1 MSFSIN
7 WTDVPEAADMPD
19 IQRYFELVQTEEI
32 PAGVGTDAV
41 LPENAAHS
49 FIEGDNYP
57 CLKKKKKTHG
67 GKINLIY
74 IDPPYNT
81 GKTNFTYNDSLY
93 IENKSAWLSK
103 DKYSAW
109 LSFMSRRLECAR
121 NLLSEDGCIFIS
133 IGQESLYVL
142 KLLCDRIF
150 GSENFINDFMWLHGK
165 GKKDR
170 FSRTMQQ
177 SNLCY
182 AKNYKKL
189 RPFKDV
195 EVTDWAKT
203 NADGDP
209 RGNWFSGSISFDEKR
224 SNPNHPNYYEITSPS
239 GVKWK
244 RQWLIPKEKMDEL
257 IKQDKIYWGTKPEY
271 RNVPREKIFNGEET
285 QIIPKNIIDGAES
298 TRNAQNYVDSLLEE
312 KHCFDNPKPVGLIQ
326 RFIQIADIEKNC
338 TVLDFFA
345 GSGTTFEAVV
355 RQNRLDGG
363 KRKCI
368 LIQKPEKIQ
377 KQSRFSTIS
386 ELCLARMKA
395 VLEPQDKITCWK
407 LCEKQPF
414 ST

>member
-7 WTDVPEAADMPD
+7 WTDVPEAADTPD
-19 IQRYFELVQTEEI
+19 IQHHFELVRTEEI
-32 PAGVGTDAV
+32 PDGGGTDAV
-41 LPENAAHS
+41 LPENAAHT

-57 CLKKKKKTHG
+57 CLRLLEKTYG

-121 NLLSEDGCIFIS
+121 NLLSENGCIFIS
-133 IGQESLYVL
+133 IGQDSLYVL

-150 GSENFINDFMWLHGK
+150 GAENFINDFMWLHGK

-244 RQWLIPKEKMDEL
+244 RQWLISKEKMDEL

-298 TRNAQNYVDSLLEE
+298 TRNAQNYVDLILGE
-312 KHCFDNPKPVGLIQ
+312 KQCFDNPKPVGLIQ
-326 RFIQIADIEKNC
+326 RFIQIAGMEKNI

-355 RQNRLDGG
+355 QQNKLDGG
-363 KRKCI
+363 KRNCI

-395 VLEPQDKITCWK
+395 VIPPKDKITCWK
-407 LCEKQPF
+407 LHEKE
-414 ST
+414 

>member
-7 WTDVPEAADMPD
+7 WTDVPEAADTPD
-19 IQRYFELVQTEEI
+19 IQHHFELVRTEEI
-32 PAGVGTDAV
+32 PAGGGTDAV

-57 CLKKKKKTHG
+57 CLRLLEKTHG

-150 GSENFINDFMWLHGK
+150 GAENFINDFMWLHGK

-244 RQWLIPKEKMDEL
+244 RQWLISKEKMDEL
-257 IKQDKIYWGTKPEY
+257 INKNKIYWGTAPEY

-326 RFIQIADIEKNC
+326 RFIQIADMEKNC

-355 RQNRLDGG
+355 QQNRLDGG

>member
-1 MSFSIN
+1 MAFRIQ
-7 WTDVPEAADMPD
+7 WDDVPEKADADNFASLYSMEKD
-19 IQRYFELVQTEEI
+19 S
-32 PAGVGTDAV
+32 
-41 LPENAAHS
+41 ENSVNQADSSSSAEKEKHI

-57 CLKKKKKTHG
+57 ALQFLQKDYS
-67 GKINLIY
+67 GKIDFIY

-182 AKNYKKL
+182 AKNYRKL

-298 TRNAQNYVDSLLEE
+298 TRNAQIYVDSLLEE
-312 KHCFDNPKPVGLIQ
+312 KHCFDNPKPVRLIQ
-326 RFIQIADIEKNC
+326 RFIQIADMEKNC

>member
-7 WTDVPEAADMPD
+7 WTDVPEAADTPD
-19 IQRYFELVQTEEI
+19 IQHHFELVRTEEI
-32 PAGVGTDAV
+32 PDGGGTDAV
-41 LPENAAHS
+41 LPENAAHT

-57 CLKKKKKTHG
+57 CLRLLEKTHG
-67 GKINLIY
+67 GKINLIC

-150 GSENFINDFMWLHGK
+150 GAENFINDFMWLHGK

-182 AKNYKKL
+182 AKNYRKL

-203 NADGDP
+203 NTDGDP

-298 TRNAQNYVDSLLEE
+298 TRNAQNYVDLILRE
-312 KHCFDNPKPVGLIQ
+312 KQCFDNPKPVGLIQ
-326 RFIQIADIEKNC
+326 RFIQIADMEKNC

-355 RQNRLDGG
+355 QQNRLDGG

-377 KQSRFSTIS
+377 KKSRFSTIS

>member
-57 CLKKKKKTHG
+57 CLRLLEKTHG

-150 GSENFINDFMWLHGK
+150 GAENFINDFMWLHGK

-244 RQWLIPKEKMDEL
+244 RQWLISKEKMDEL

-298 TRNAQNYVDSLLEE
+298 TRNAQNYVDLILGE
-312 KHCFDNPKPVGLIQ
+312 KQCFDNPKPVGLIQ
-326 RFIQIADIEKNC
+326 RFIQIAGMEKNI

-355 RQNRLDGG
+355 QQNKLDGG
-363 KRKCI
+363 KRNCI

-395 VLEPQDKITCWK
+395 VIPPKDKITCWK
-407 LCEKQPF
+407 LHEKE
-414 ST
+414 

>member
-7 WTDVPEAADMPD
+7 WTDVPEAADTPD
-19 IQRYFELVQTEEI
+19 IQHHFELVRTEEI
-32 PAGVGTDAV
+32 PDGGGTDAV
-41 LPENAAHS
+41 LPENAAHT

-57 CLKKKKKTHG
+57 CLRLLEKTHG
-67 GKINLIY
+67 GKINLIC

-150 GSENFINDFMWLHGK
+150 GAENFINDFMWLHGK

-182 AKNYKKL
+182 AKNYRKL
-189 RPFKDV
+189 RSFKDV

-203 NADGDP
+203 NTDGDP

-298 TRNAQNYVDSLLEE
+298 TRNAQNYVDLILRE
-312 KHCFDNPKPVGLIQ
+312 KQCFDNPKPVGLIQ
-326 RFIQIADIEKNC
+326 RFIQIANMKKNII
-338 TVLDFFA
+338 VLDFFA
-345 GSGTTFEAVV
+345 GSGTTF
-355 RQNRLDGG
+355 
-363 KRKCI
+363 
-368 LIQKPEKIQ
+368 
-377 KQSRFSTIS
+377 
-386 ELCLARMKA
+386 
-395 VLEPQDKITCWK
+395 
-407 LCEKQPF
+407 
-414 ST
+414 

>member
-7 WTDVPEAADMPD
+7 WTDVPEAADTPD
-19 IQRYFELVQTEEI
+19 IQHHFELVRTEEI
-32 PAGVGTDAV
+32 PDGGGTDAV
-41 LPENAAHS
+41 LPENAAHT

-57 CLKKKKKTHG
+57 CLRLLEKTYG
-67 GKINLIY
+67 GKINLIC

-150 GSENFINDFMWLHGK
+150 GAENFINDFMWLHGK

>member
-57 CLKKKKKTHG
+57 CLRLLEKTHG

-312 KHCFDNPKPVGLIQ
+312 KHCFDNPKPVRLIQ
-326 RFIQIADIEKNC
+326 RFIQIADMEKNC

>member
-7 WTDVPEAADMPD
+7 WTDVPEAADTPD
-19 IQRYFELVQTEEI
+19 IQHHFELVRTEEI
-32 PAGVGTDAV
+32 PDGGGTDAV
-41 LPENAAHS
+41 LPENAAHT

-57 CLKKKKKTHG
+57 CLRLLEKTHG
-67 GKINLIY
+67 GKINLIC

-150 GSENFINDFMWLHGK
+150 GAENFINDFMWLHGK

-244 RQWLIPKEKMDEL
+244 RQWLISKEKMDEL

-298 TRNAQNYVDSLLEE
+298 TRNAQNYVDLILGE
-312 KHCFDNPKPVGLIQ
+312 KQCFDNPKPVGLIQ
-326 RFIQIADIEKNC
+326 RFIQIANMKKNII
-338 TVLDFFA
+338 VLDFFA
-345 GSGTTFEAVV
+345 GSGTTFEAIVQ
-355 RQNRLDGG
+355 QNKLDGG
-363 KRKCI
+363 KRNCI

-395 VLEPQDKITCWK
+395 VIPPKDKITCWK
-407 LCEKQPF
+407 LHEKE
-414 ST
+414 

>member
-7 WTDVPEAADMPD
+7 WTDVPEAADTPD
-19 IQRYFELVQTEEI
+19 IQHHFELVRTEEI
-32 PAGVGTDAV
+32 PDGGGTDAV
-41 LPENAAHS
+41 LPENAAHT

-57 CLKKKKKTHG
+57 CLRLLEKTHG
-67 GKINLIY
+67 GKINLIC

-121 NLLSEDGCIFIS
+121 KLLSEDGCIFIS

-150 GSENFINDFMWLHGK
+150 GAENFINDFMWLHGK

-182 AKNYKKL
+182 AKNYRKL
-189 RPFKDV
+189 RSFKDV

-203 NADGDP
+203 NTDGDP

-244 RQWLIPKEKMDEL
+244 RQWLISKEKMDEL

-298 TRNAQNYVDSLLEE
+298 TRNAQNYVDLILGE
-312 KHCFDNPKPVGLIQ
+312 KQCFDNPKPVGLIQ
-326 RFIQIADIEKNC
+326 RFIQIANMKKNII
-338 TVLDFFA
+338 VLDFFA

-355 RQNRLDGG
+355 QQNKLDGG
-363 KRKCI
+363 KRNCI

-395 VLEPQDKITCWK
+395 VIPPKDKITCWK
-407 LCEKQPF
+407 LHEKE
-414 ST
+414 

>member
-1 MSFSIN
+1 
-7 WTDVPEAADMPD
+7 
-19 IQRYFELVQTEEI
+19 
-32 PAGVGTDAV
+32 
-41 LPENAAHS
+41 
-49 FIEGDNYP
+49 
-57 CLKKKKKTHG
+57 
-67 GKINLIY
+67 
-74 IDPPYNT
+74 
-81 GKTNFTYNDSLY
+81 
-93 IENKSAWLSK
+93 
-103 DKYSAW
+103 
-109 LSFMSRRLECAR
+109 
-121 NLLSEDGCIFIS
+121 
-133 IGQESLYVL
+133 
-142 KLLCDRIF
+142 
-150 GSENFINDFMWLHGK
+150 MWLHGK

-182 AKNYKKL
+182 AKNYRKL

-203 NADGDP
+203 NTDGDP

-298 TRNAQNYVDSLLEE
+298 TRNAQNYVDLILRE
-312 KHCFDNPKPVGLIQ
+312 KQCFDNPKPVGLIQ
-326 RFIQIADIEKNC
+326 RFIQIANMKKNII
-338 TVLDFFA
+338 VLDFFA

-377 KQSRFSTIS
+377 KKSRFSTIS

>member
-1 MSFSIN
+1 MSFKIT
-7 WTDVPEAADMPD
+7 WEDVKEEADFSP
-19 IQRYFELVQTEEI
+19 IEEKFLLEEI
-32 PAGVGTDAV
+32 PQKNISF
-41 LPENAAHS
+41 PNEKSENIM
-49 FIEGDNYP
+49 IEGDNYP
-57 CLKKKKKTHG
+57 VLKLMQKKFEE
-67 GKINLIY
+67 KIDFIY

-81 GKTNFTYNDSLY
+81 GKKSLCYNDSIFL
-93 IENKSAWLSK
+93 ENKSLYK
-103 DKYSAW
+103 TEDRHSAW
-109 LSFMSRRLECAR
+109 LSFMKRRLLCAR
-121 NLLSEDGCIFIS
+121 KLLKDDGVIFIS
-133 IGQESLYVL
+133 IGREELYTL
-142 KLLCDRIF
+142 KLLCDLIF
-150 GSENFINDFMWLHGK
+150 GEENFVNDFMWLHGK

-244 RQWLIPKEKMDEL
+244 RQWLISKEKMDEL

-298 TRNAQNYVDSLLEE
+298 TRNAQNYVDLILGE
-312 KHCFDNPKPVGLIQ
+312 KQCFDNPKPVGLIQ
-326 RFIQIADIEKNC
+326 RFIQIAGMEKNI

-355 RQNRLDGG
+355 QQNKLDGG
-363 KRKCI
+363 KRNCI

-395 VLEPQDKITCWK
+395 VIPPKDKITCWK
-407 LCEKQPF
+407 LHEKE
-414 ST
+414 

>member
-7 WTDVPEAADMPD
+7 WTDVPEAADTPD
-19 IQRYFELVQTEEI
+19 IQHYFELVQTEEI

-57 CLKKKKKTHG
+57 CLRLLEKTHG

-109 LSFMSRRLECAR
+109 LSFMSRRLECAGK
-121 NLLSEDGCIFIS
+121 LLSEDGCIFIS
-133 IGQESLYVL
+133 IGQDSLYVL

-150 GSENFINDFMWLHGK
+150 GAENFINDFMWLHGK

-182 AKNYKKL
+182 AKNYRKL

>member
-7 WTDVPEAADMPD
+7 WTDVPEAADTPD
-19 IQRYFELVQTEEI
+19 IQHHFELVRTEEI
-32 PAGVGTDAV
+32 PDGGGTDAV
-41 LPENAAHS
+41 LPENAAHT

-57 CLKKKKKTHG
+57 CLRLLEKTHG
-67 GKINLIY
+67 GKINLIC

-150 GSENFINDFMWLHGK
+150 GAENFINDFMWLHGK

-244 RQWLIPKEKMDEL
+244 RQWLISKEKMDEL

-298 TRNAQNYVDSLLEE
+298 TRNAQNYVDLILGE
-312 KHCFDNPKPVGLIQ
+312 KQCFDNPKPVGLIQ
-326 RFIQIADIEKNC
+326 RFIQIAGMEKNI

-355 RQNRLDGG
+355 QQNKLDGG
-363 KRKCI
+363 KRNCI

-395 VLEPQDKITCWK
+395 VIPPKDKITCWK
-407 LCEKQPF
+407 LHEKE
-414 ST
+414 

>member
-1 MSFSIN
+1 MAFRIQ
-7 WTDVPEAADMPD
+7 WDDVPEKADADNFASLYSMEKD
-19 IQRYFELVQTEEI
+19 S
-32 PAGVGTDAV
+32 
-41 LPENAAHS
+41 ENSVNQADSSSSAEKKKHI

-57 CLKKKKKTHG
+57 ALKFLQKDYS
-67 GKINLIY
+67 GKIDFIY

-182 AKNYKKL
+182 AKNYRKL

>member
-7 WTDVPEAADMPD
+7 WTDVPEAADTPD
-19 IQRYFELVQTEEI
+19 IQHHFELVRTEEI
-32 PAGVGTDAV
+32 PDGGGTDAV
-41 LPENAAHS
+41 LPENAAHT

-57 CLKKKKKTHG
+57 CLRLLEKTHG
-67 GKINLIY
+67 GKINLIC

-103 DKYSAW
+103 DKYSDW
-109 LSFMSRRLECAR
+109 IRFMRRSLECAR
-121 NLLSEDGCIFIS
+121 KVLSEDGCIFIS

-377 KQSRFSTIS
+377 KKSRFSTIS

>member
-1 MSFSIN
+1 MSFKIT
-7 WTDVPEAADMPD
+7 WEDVKEEADFSP
-19 IQRYFELVQTEEI
+19 IEEKFFLEEI
-32 PAGVGTDAV
+32 PQKNLLFSTEKT
-41 LPENAAHS
+41 ENIM
-49 FIEGDNYP
+49 IEGDNYP
-57 CLKKKKKTHG
+57 VLKLMQKKFEE
-67 GKINLIY
+67 KIDFIY

-81 GKTNFTYNDSLY
+81 GKKSLCYNDSIFL
-93 IENKSAWLSK
+93 ENKSLYK
-103 DKYSAW
+103 TEDRHSAW
-109 LSFMSRRLECAR
+109 LSFMKRRLLCAR
-121 NLLSEDGCIFIS
+121 KLLKDDGVIFIS
-133 IGQESLYVL
+133 IGREELYTL
-142 KLLCDRIF
+142 KLLCDLIF
-150 GSENFINDFMWLHGK
+150 GEENFVNDFMWLHGK

>member
-7 WTDVPEAADMPD
+7 WTDVPEAADTPD
-19 IQRYFELVQTEEI
+19 IQHHFELVRTEGI
-32 PAGVGTDAV
+32 PDGGGTDAV
-41 LPENAAHS
+41 LPENAAHT

-57 CLKKKKKTHG
+57 CLRLLEKTHG
-67 GKINLIY
+67 GKINLIC

-150 GSENFINDFMWLHGK
+150 GAENFINDFMWLHGK

-244 RQWLIPKEKMDEL
+244 RQWLISKEKMDEL

-298 TRNAQNYVDSLLEE
+298 TRNAQNYVDLILGE
-312 KHCFDNPKPVGLIQ
+312 KQCFDNPKPVGLIQ
-326 RFIQIADIEKNC
+326 RFIQIANMKKNII
-338 TVLDFFA
+338 VLDFFA

-355 RQNRLDGG
+355 QQNKLDGG
-363 KRKCI
+363 KRNCI

-395 VLEPQDKITCWK
+395 VIPPKDKITCWK
-407 LCEKQPF
+407 LHEKE
-414 ST
+414 

>member
-7 WTDVPEAADMPD
+7 WTDVPEAADTPD
-19 IQRYFELVQTEEI
+19 IQHHFELVRTEEI
-32 PAGVGTDAV
+32 PDGGGTDAV
-41 LPENAAHS
+41 LPENAAHT

-57 CLKKKKKTHG
+57 CLRLLEKTHG
-67 GKINLIY
+67 GKINLIC

-150 GSENFINDFMWLHGK
+150 GAENFINDFMWLHGK

-182 AKNYKKL
+182 AKNYRKL
-189 RPFKDV
+189 RSFKDV

-203 NADGDP
+203 NTDGDP

-244 RQWLIPKEKMDEL
+244 RQWLISKEKMDEL

-298 TRNAQNYVDSLLEE
+298 TRNAQNYVDLILGE
-312 KHCFDNPKPVGLIQ
+312 KQCFDNPKPVGLIQ
-326 RFIQIADIEKNC
+326 RFIQIANMKKNII
-338 TVLDFFA
+338 VLDFFA

-355 RQNRLDGG
+355 QQNKLDGG
-363 KRKCI
+363 KRNCI

-395 VLEPQDKITCWK
+395 VIPPKDKITCWK
-407 LCEKQPF
+407 LHEKE
-414 ST
+414 

>member
-57 CLKKKKKTHG
+57 CLRLLEKTHG

>member
-32 PAGVGTDAV
+32 PAGGGTDAV

-57 CLKKKKKTHG
+57 CLRLLEKTHG

-150 GSENFINDFMWLHGK
+150 GAENFINDFMWLHGK

-182 AKNYKKL
+182 AKNYRKL

-298 TRNAQNYVDSLLEE
+298 TRNAQIYVDSLLEE
-312 KHCFDNPKPVGLIQ
+312 KHCFDNPKPVRLIQ
-326 RFIQIADIEKNC
+326 RFIQIADMEKNC

>member
-57 CLKKKKKTHG
+57 CLRLLEKTHG

-150 GSENFINDFMWLHGK
+150 GAENFINDFMWLHGK

-298 TRNAQNYVDSLLEE
+298 TRNAQIYVDSLLEE
-312 KHCFDNPKPVGLIQ
+312 KHCFDNPKPVRLIQ
-326 RFIQIADIEKNC
+326 RFIQIADMEKNC

-414 ST
+414 TT

>member
-7 WTDVPEAADMPD
+7 WTDVPEAADTPD
-19 IQRYFELVQTEEI
+19 IQHHFELVRTEEI
-32 PAGVGTDAV
+32 PDGGGTDAV
-41 LPENAAHS
+41 LPENAAHT

-57 CLKKKKKTHG
+57 CLRLLEKTYG

-74 IDPPYNT
+74 IDPPHNT

>member
-7 WTDVPEAADMPD
+7 WTDVPEAADTPD
-19 IQRYFELVQTEEI
+19 IQHHFELVRTEEI
-32 PAGVGTDAV
+32 PDGGGTDAV
-41 LPENAAHS
+41 LPENAAHT

-57 CLKKKKKTHG
+57 CLRLLEKTHG
-67 GKINLIY
+67 GKINLIC

-150 GSENFINDFMWLHGK
+150 GAENFINDFMWLHGK

-182 AKNYKKL
+182 AKNYRKL
-189 RPFKDV
+189 RSFKDV

-203 NADGDP
+203 NTDGDP

-298 TRNAQNYVDSLLEE
+298 TRNAQNYVDLILGE
-312 KHCFDNPKPVGLIQ
+312 KQCFDNPKPVGLIQ
-326 RFIQIADIEKNC
+326 RFIQIA
-338 TVLDFFA
+338 
-345 GSGTTFEAVV
+345 
-355 RQNRLDGG
+355 
-363 KRKCI
+363 
-368 LIQKPEKIQ
+368 
-377 KQSRFSTIS
+377 
-386 ELCLARMKA
+386 
-395 VLEPQDKITCWK
+395 
-407 LCEKQPF
+407 
-414 ST
+414 

>member
-32 PAGVGTDAV
+32 PAGGGTDAV

-57 CLKKKKKTHG
+57 CLRLLEKTHG

>member
-1 MSFSIN
+1 TVPMSFSIN

-19 IQRYFELVQTEEI
+19 IQHYFELVQTEEI
-32 PAGVGTDAV
+32 PAGVGTDTV

-57 CLKKKKKTHG
+57 CLRLLEKTHG

-150 GSENFINDFMWLHGK
+150 GAENFINDFMWLHGK

-244 RQWLIPKEKMDEL
+244 RQWLISKEKMDEL

-298 TRNAQNYVDSLLEE
+298 TRNAQNYVDLILGE
-312 KHCFDNPKPVGLIQ
+312 KQCFDNPKPVGLIQ
-326 RFIQIADIEKNC
+326 RFIQIANMKKNII
-338 TVLDFFA
+338 VLDFFA

-355 RQNRLDGG
+355 QQNKLDGG
-363 KRKCI
+363 KRNCI

-395 VLEPQDKITCWK
+395 VIPPKDKITCWK
-407 LCEKQPF
+407 LHEKE
-414 ST
+414 

>member
-19 IQRYFELVQTEEI
+19 FQHYFEFLQTEEI
-32 PAGVGTDAV
+32 PAGGGTDAV

-57 CLKKKKKTHG
+57 CLRLLEKTHG

-109 LSFMSRRLECAR
+109 LSFMKRRLECAR

-150 GSENFINDFMWLHGK
+150 GAENFINDFMWLHGK

-182 AKNYKKL
+182 AKNYRKL

-203 NADGDP
+203 NADSDP

-244 RQWLIPKEKMDEL
+244 RQWLISKEKMDEL
-257 IKQDKIYWGTKPEY
+257 INKNKIYWGTAPEY

-326 RFIQIADIEKNC
+326 RFIQIADMEKNC

>member
-1 MSFSIN
+1 
-7 WTDVPEAADMPD
+7 
-19 IQRYFELVQTEEI
+19 
-32 PAGVGTDAV
+32 
-41 LPENAAHS
+41 
-49 FIEGDNYP
+49 
-57 CLKKKKKTHG
+57 
-67 GKINLIY
+67 
-74 IDPPYNT
+74 
-81 GKTNFTYNDSLY
+81 
-93 IENKSAWLSK
+93 
-103 DKYSAW
+103 
-109 LSFMSRRLECAR
+109 R

-150 GSENFINDFMWLHGK
+150 GAENFINDFMWLHGK

-244 RQWLIPKEKMDEL
+244 RQWLISKEKMDEL

-298 TRNAQNYVDSLLEE
+298 TRNAQNYVDLILGE
-312 KHCFDNPKPVGLIQ
+312 KQCFDNPKPVGLIQ
-326 RFIQIADIEKNC
+326 RFIQIANMKKNII
-338 TVLDFFA
+338 VLDFFA
-345 GSGTTFEAVV
+345 GSGTTFEAIVQ
-355 RQNRLDGG
+355 QNKLDGG
-363 KRKCI
+363 KRNCI

-395 VLEPQDKITCWK
+395 VIPPKDKITCWK
-407 LCEKQPF
+407 LHEKE
-414 ST
+414 